1 MKYIQIGQMAYLE
14 FCVKRE
20 RMVFFMEKKMSVK
33 DLLTSAMENQYQYN
47 GSRLVS
53 PYNNKVY
60 VAGISKMASN
70 GKLYTPLRLLDQ
82 DFNTISDNVSW
93 VDNQSFYGTNYK
105 VLSKFCEVSLFEK
118 KYENNAYHTIMTV
131 LCHDTSV
138 VIQYNLTK
146 LTIYLYCILKQYE
159 KDPYITP
166 DKVKFDLFDID
177 DMKYCTDYSLS
188 NNKLLYSYNNY
199 FGGFDDYIETY
210 KENIYDDYAYSYSL
224 NEILKKW
231 WGIYETTE
239 LKNLKYMYNKYNVD
253 KLFDSVSDDVLATEL
268 YFIFINSFK
277 VLCHDR
283 DTFTYGSNN
292 YTSLYF
298 RSGYSLNF
306 LDFEEYMSTD
316 LGYKK
321 IYENYEKF
329 LKYRSISSLASQLR
343 KLYKY
348 KNDNNLTNK
357 NYEKLVEVLS
367 AINEILEGHSLSY
380 YKPYLL
386 ANRIK
391 SDPFFSDKLSAEN
404 ASIKFEVEYI
414 NGEVANHIYKSN
426 SPIPYNLIKNE
437 YMMVIYLDYK
447 TPILCGLNINSII
460 EMENTYNNCNNMID
474 VLQTAIDNKVIDKD
488 ELNSMLK
495 NMLQVI

>member
-1 MKYIQIGQMAYLE
+1 
-14 FCVKRE
+14 
-20 RMVFFMEKKMSVK
+20 MEKKMSVK

-199 FGGFDDYIETY
+199 SGGFDDYIETY

-277 VLCHDR
+277 VLYHDR

-367 AINEILEGHSLSY
+367 AINEILEGRSLSY

-386 ANRIK
+386 ANRIT
-391 SDPFFSDKLSAEN
+391 SDPFFSDKISAEN

-495 NMLQVI
+495 NMLQIG

>member
-1 MKYIQIGQMAYLE
+1 
-14 FCVKRE
+14 
-20 RMVFFMEKKMSVK
+20 MSVK

-53 PYNNKVY
+53 PYNNQVY

-82 DFNTISDNVSW
+82 DFNTISNDTSW

-199 FGGFDDYIETY
+199 SGGFDDYIETY

-277 VLCHDR
+277 VLYHDR

-329 LKYRSISSLASQLR
+329 LKYRSISSFANQLR

-348 KNDNNLTNK
+348 KNDNKLTNED
-357 NYEKLVEVLS
+357 YEKLVEVLS
-367 AINEILEGHSLSY
+367 SINEILEGRSLSY

-391 SDPFFSDKLSAEN
+391 SDPYFSNKLSAEN

-414 NGEVANHIYKSN
+414 NGEIANHIYKSN

>member
-1 MKYIQIGQMAYLE
+1 
-14 FCVKRE
+14 
-20 RMVFFMEKKMSVK
+20 MEKKMSLK

-53 PYNNKVY
+53 PYNNQVY

-82 DFNTISDNVSW
+82 DFNTISNDTSW

-131 LCHDTSV
+131 LCPNTSV
-138 VIQYNLTK
+138 IIQYNLTK

-159 KDPYITP
+159 KDPDITP

-188 NNKLLYSYNNY
+188 NNKLLYPCNIS
-199 FGGFDDYIETY
+199 GISGDYIETY
-210 KENIYDDYAYSYSL
+210 RENIYDDYAYSCSL
-224 NEILKKW
+224 NVILKKW
-231 WGIYETTE
+231 WNIYEATE
-239 LKNLKYMYNKYNVD
+239 LNNLKYMYNKYNVG
-253 KLFDSVSDDVLATEL
+253 KLFDSVSDYVLETEL
-268 YFIFINSFK
+268 YSIFINSFK
-277 VLCHDR
+277 VLYHKR

-298 RSGYSLNF
+298 RNGSNLNF

-321 IYENYEKF
+321 ICENYEKF

-348 KNDNNLTNK
+348 KD
-357 NYEKLVEVLS
+357 YEKLAEVLS
-367 AINEILEGHSLSY
+367 SINEILEGRSLSY

-391 SDPFFSDKLSAEN
+391 SDSYFSNKLSAEN
-404 ASIKFEVEYI
+404 ANIKFEVEYI
-414 NGEVANHIYKSN
+414 NGEIANHIYKSN
-426 SPIPYNLIKNE
+426 SPIPYNLIKTE

-447 TPILCGLNINSII
+447 TPILCGFNINSII

-495 NMLQVI
+495 NMLQID

>member
-1 MKYIQIGQMAYLE
+1 
-14 FCVKRE
+14 
-20 RMVFFMEKKMSVK
+20 MEKKMSVK

-199 FGGFDDYIETY
+199 SGGFDDYIETY

-231 WGIYETTE
+231 WSIYETTE

-277 VLCHDR
+277 VLYHHDHS
-283 DTFTYGSNN
+283 TFTYGSNN

-298 RSGYSLNF
+298 RSGYSINF

-367 AINEILEGHSLSY
+367 SINEILEGRSLSY

-386 ANRIK
+386 ANRIN
-391 SDPFFSDKLSAEN
+391 SDPFFSDKISAEN

-447 TPILCGLNINSII
+447 TPILCSFNINSII

-495 NMLQVI
+495 NMLQIG

>member
-1 MKYIQIGQMAYLE
+1 
-14 FCVKRE
+14 
-20 RMVFFMEKKMSVK
+20 MSVK

-53 PYNNKVY
+53 PYNNQVY

-82 DFNTISDNVSW
+82 DFNTISTDTSW

-118 KYENNAYHTIMTV
+118 KCESNSYQTIMTV
-131 LCHDTSV
+131 LCPDSSV

-159 KDPYITP
+159 KDPDITP

-177 DMKYCTDYSLS
+177 DMKYCTDYNLV
-188 NNKLLYSYNNY
+188 NNNLLYPCNIRGIS
-199 FGGFDDYIETY
+199 GDYIETY
-210 KENIYDDYAYSYSL
+210 RENIYDDYAYSCSL
-224 NEILKKW
+224 NVLLKKW
-231 WGIYETTE
+231 WNIYESTE
-239 LKNLKYMYNKYNVD
+239 LKNLKYMYNKYNVG
-253 KLFDSVSDDVLATEL
+253 KLFDPVSDDVLATEL

-298 RSGYSLNF
+298 RNGSNLNF

-316 LGYKK
+316 LGHKK
-321 IYENYEKF
+321 IYENCEKF
-329 LKYRSISSLASQLR
+329 LKYRSISSLANQLR
-343 KLYKY
+343 KYFKY
-348 KNDNNLTNK
+348 KD
-357 NYEKLVEVLS
+357 YEKLAEVLS
-367 AINEILEGHSLSY
+367 SINEILEGRSLSY

-391 SDPFFSDKLSAEN
+391 SDQYFSNKLSIEN
-404 ASIKFEVEYI
+404 VSIKFEVEYI
-414 NGEVANHIYKSN
+414 NGEIANHIYKSN

-447 TPILCGLNINSII
+447 TPILCSFNINSII

-495 NMLQVI
+495 NMLQIG

>member
-1 MKYIQIGQMAYLE
+1 
-14 FCVKRE
+14 
-20 RMVFFMEKKMSVK
+20 MEKKMSVK

-82 DFNTISDNVSW
+82 DFNTISDNPSW

-199 FGGFDDYIETY
+199 SGGFDDYIETY

-277 VLCHDR
+277 VLYHDR

-367 AINEILEGHSLSY
+367 AINEILEGRSLSY

-386 ANRIK
+386 ANRIN
-391 SDPFFSDKLSAEN
+391 SDPFFSDKISAEN

-447 TPILCGLNINSII
+447 TPILCSFNINSII

>member
-1 MKYIQIGQMAYLE
+1 
-14 FCVKRE
+14 
-20 RMVFFMEKKMSVK
+20 MEKKMSVK

-53 PYNNKVY
+53 PYNNQVY

-82 DFNTISDNVSW
+82 DFNTISDNQSW
-93 VDNQSFYGTNYK
+93 IENTSLYGTNYK
-105 VLSKFCEVSLFEK
+105 LLSSFCNVSLFEK
-118 KYENNAYHTIMTV
+118 KCENNSYQTIMTV
-131 LCHDTSV
+131 LCPNTSV
-138 VIQYNLTK
+138 IIQYNLTK

-159 KDPYITP
+159 KDPDITP

-199 FGGFDDYIETY
+199 SGSFDDYIETY
-210 KENIYDDYAYSYSL
+210 KENIYDDYAYSCSL
-224 NEILKKW
+224 NVILKKW
-231 WGIYETTE
+231 WNIYEATE
-239 LKNLKYMYNKYNVD
+239 LKNLKYMYNKYNVG
-253 KLFDSVSDDVLATEL
+253 KLFDSVSDYILETEL

-277 VLCHDR
+277 VLYHDNSA
-283 DTFTYGSNN
+283 TIYGSNN

-298 RSGYSLNF
+298 RNGYNLNF
-306 LDFEEYMSTD
+306 LDFEEYMSTNLNND
-316 LGYKK
+316 K
-321 IYENYEKF
+321 IYQNFNKF
-329 LKYRSISSLASQLR
+329 IEYHSISAPLAPQLR

-348 KNDNNLTNK
+348 KNNLAKENYNKLIETISSINNAFEEYSDILT
-357 NYEKLVEVLS
+357 
-367 AINEILEGHSLSY
+367 
-380 YKPYLL
+380 
-386 ANRIK
+386 NRIK
-391 SDPFFSDKLSAEN
+391 SDQFFSDKLSTETAN
-404 ASIKFEVEYI
+404 IKFEVEYI
-414 NGEVANHIYKSN
+414 NGEIANHIYKSN

-447 TPILCGLNINSII
+447 TPILCGFNINSII

-474 VLQTAIDNKVIDKD
+474 VLQTAIDNKVIDEN

-495 NMLQVI
+495 NMLQIG

>member
-1 MKYIQIGQMAYLE
+1 
-14 FCVKRE
+14 
-20 RMVFFMEKKMSVK
+20 MVFFMEKKMSVK

-199 FGGFDDYIETY
+199 SGGFDDYIETY

-277 VLCHDR
+277 VLYHDR

-329 LKYRSISSLASQLR
+329 LKYRSISSLATQLR

-348 KNDNNLTNK
+348 KNDNELTNED
-357 NYEKLVEVLS
+357 YEKLVEVLS
-367 AINEILEGHSLSY
+367 AINEILEGRSLSY

-386 ANRIK
+386 ANRIN
-391 SDPFFSDKLSAEN
+391 SDPFFSDKISAEN

>member
-1 MKYIQIGQMAYLE
+1 
-14 FCVKRE
+14 
-20 RMVFFMEKKMSVK
+20 MEKKMSLK

-53 PYNNKVY
+53 PYNNQVY

-82 DFNTISDNVSW
+82 DFNTISDNQSW
-93 VDNQSFYGTNYK
+93 IENTSLYGTNYK
-105 VLSKFCEVSLFEK
+105 LLSSFCNVSLFEK
-118 KYENNAYHTIMTV
+118 KCENNSYQTIMTV
-131 LCHDTSV
+131 LCPNTSV
-138 VIQYNLTK
+138 IIQYNLTK

-159 KDPYITP
+159 KDPDITP

-177 DMKYCTDYSLS
+177 DMKYCTDYGLS

-199 FGGFDDYIETY
+199 SGSFDDYIETY

-224 NEILKKW
+224 NVILKKW
-231 WGIYETTE
+231 WNIYEDTE
-239 LKNLKYMYNKYNVD
+239 LKNLKYMYNKYNVG
-253 KLFDSVSDDVLATEL
+253 KLFDSVPDDVLATEL

-277 VLCHDR
+277 VLCHNR

-298 RSGYSLNF
+298 RNGYNLNF

-316 LGYKK
+316 LEHQK
-321 IYENYEKF
+321 IYENYKKF
-329 LKYRSISSLASQLR
+329 SKYRSISSLASQLR
-343 KLYKY
+343 KYYKY
-348 KNDNNLTNK
+348 KD
-357 NYEKLVEVLS
+357 YEKLAEVLS
-367 AINEILEGHSLSY
+367 SINEILEGRSLSY

-391 SDPFFSDKLSAEN
+391 SDPFFSNKLSAEN

-414 NGEVANHIYKSN
+414 NGEIANHIYKSN

-437 YMMVIYLDYK
+437 YMLVIYLDYK
-447 TPILCGLNINSII
+447 TPILCGFNINSII

-474 VLQTAIDNKVIDKD
+474 VLQTAVDNKVIDKD

>member
-1 MKYIQIGQMAYLE
+1 
-14 FCVKRE
+14 
-20 RMVFFMEKKMSVK
+20 MEKKMSLK

-53 PYNNKVY
+53 PYNNQVY

-70 GKLYTPLRLLDQ
+70 GKMYTPLRLLDQ
-82 DFNTISDNVSW
+82 DFNTISDNPSW
-93 VDNQSFYGTNYK
+93 IENTSLYGTNYK
-105 VLSKFCEVSLFEK
+105 LLSSFCNVSLFEK
-118 KYENNAYHTIMTV
+118 KCENNSYQTIMTV
-131 LCHDTSV
+131 LCPNTSV
-138 VIQYNLTK
+138 IIQYNLTK

-159 KDPYITP
+159 KEPDITP

-199 FGGFDDYIETY
+199 SGGFDDYIETY

-224 NEILKKW
+224 NVILKKW
-231 WGIYETTE
+231 WNIYEDTE
-239 LKNLKYMYNKYNVD
+239 LKNLKYMYDKYNVD
-253 KLFDSVSDDVLATEL
+253 KLFDSVSDHVLATEL

-277 VLCHDR
+277 VLYHDR

-298 RSGYSLNF
+298 RNGYNLNF

-316 LGYKK
+316 LEHQK
-321 IYENYEKF
+321 IYENYKKF
-329 LKYRSISSLASQLR
+329 SKYRSISSLASQLR
-343 KLYKY
+343 KYYKY
-348 KNDNNLTNK
+348 KD
-357 NYEKLVEVLS
+357 YEKLAEVLS
-367 AINEILEGHSLSY
+367 SINEILEGRSLSY

-391 SDPFFSDKLSAEN
+391 SDPYFSNKLSAEN

-414 NGEVANHIYKSN
+414 NGEIANHIYKSN

-447 TPILCGLNINSII
+447 TPILCGFNINSII

>member
-1 MKYIQIGQMAYLE
+1 
-14 FCVKRE
+14 
-20 RMVFFMEKKMSVK
+20 MEKKMSVK

-199 FGGFDDYIETY
+199 SGGFDDYIETY

-231 WGIYETTE
+231 WSIYETTE

-298 RSGYSLNF
+298 RSGYSINF

-329 LKYRSISSLASQLR
+329 LKYRSISSLATQLR

-348 KNDNNLTNK
+348 KNDNELTNED
-357 NYEKLVEVLS
+357 YEKLVEVLS
-367 AINEILEGHSLSY
+367 SINEILEGRSLSY

-386 ANRIK
+386 ANRIN
-391 SDPFFSDKLSAEN
+391 SDPFFSDKISAEN

-447 TPILCGLNINSII
+447 TPILCSFNINSII

-495 NMLQVI
+495 NMLQIG

>member
-1 MKYIQIGQMAYLE
+1 
-14 FCVKRE
+14 
-20 RMVFFMEKKMSVK
+20 MEKKMSVK

-199 FGGFDDYIETY
+199 SGGFDDYIETY

-277 VLCHDR
+277 VLYHDR

-298 RSGYSLNF
+298 RSGYTLNF

-367 AINEILEGHSLSY
+367 AINEILEGRSLSY

-386 ANRIK
+386 ANRIN
-391 SDPFFSDKLSAEN
+391 SDPFFSDKISAEN

-447 TPILCGLNINSII
+447 TPILCSFNINSII

-495 NMLQVI
+495 NMLQIG

>member
-1 MKYIQIGQMAYLE
+1 
-14 FCVKRE
+14 
-20 RMVFFMEKKMSVK
+20 MEKKMSLK

-53 PYNNKVY
+53 PYNNQVY

-70 GKLYTPLRLLDQ
+70 GKMYTPLRLLDQ
-82 DFNTISDNVSW
+82 DFNTISTDTSW
-93 VDNQSFYGTNYK
+93 VENHSFYGTNYK

-118 KYENNAYHTIMTV
+118 KYENNAYHTIMTI
-131 LCHDTSV
+131 LCPDTSV
-138 VIQYNLTK
+138 IIQYNLTK
-146 LTIYLYCILKQYE
+146 LTIYLYCILKQCE

-177 DMKYCTDYSLS
+177 DMKYYTDYGLS
-188 NNKLLYSYNNY
+188 NNNKLLYPCNIRGIS
-199 FGGFDDYIETY
+199 GDYIETY
-210 KENIYDDYAYSYSL
+210 RENIYDDYAYSYSL
-224 NEILKKW
+224 NVILKKW
-231 WGIYETTE
+231 WNIYEDTE
-239 LKNLKYMYNKYNVD
+239 LKNLKYMYNKYNVG
-253 KLFDSVSDDVLATEL
+253 KLFDSVPDDVLATEL

-298 RSGYSLNF
+298 RNGSNLNF

-316 LGYKK
+316 LGHKK

-343 KLYKY
+343 KYYKY
-348 KNDNNLTNK
+348 KD
-357 NYEKLVEVLS
+357 YEKLAEVLS
-367 AINEILEGHSLSY
+367 SINEILEGRSLSY

-391 SDPFFSDKLSAEN
+391 SDQFFSDKLSTETAN
-404 ASIKFEVEYI
+404 IKFEVEYI
-414 NGEVANHIYKSN
+414 NGEIANHIYKSN

-447 TPILCGLNINSII
+447 TPILCSFNINSII

>member
-1 MKYIQIGQMAYLE
+1 
-14 FCVKRE
+14 
-20 RMVFFMEKKMSVK
+20 MEKKMSLK

-53 PYNNKVY
+53 PYNNQVY

-82 DFNTISDNVSW
+82 DFNTISDNPSW
-93 VDNQSFYGTNYK
+93 IENTSLYGTNYK
-105 VLSKFCEVSLFEK
+105 LLSAFCNVSLFEK
-118 KYENNAYHTIMTV
+118 KCENNSYQTIMTV
-131 LCHDTSV
+131 LCPNTSV
-138 VIQYNLTK
+138 IIQYNLTK

-159 KDPYITP
+159 KDPDITP

-177 DMKYCTDYSLS
+177 DMKYYTDYSLS

-199 FGGFDDYIETY
+199 SGSFDDYIETY
-210 KENIYDDYAYSYSL
+210 KENIYDDYAYAYSL

-231 WGIYETTE
+231 WAIYEATE
-239 LKNLKYMYNKYNVD
+239 LKNLKYMYNKYNVG
-253 KLFDSVSDDVLATEL
+253 KLFDPVYDDTLVAEL
-268 YFIFINSFK
+268 YCIFINSFK
-277 VLCHDR
+277 VLYHDNS
-283 DTFTYGSNN
+283 TTTYGSNN

-298 RSGYSLNF
+298 RNGYNLNF

-316 LGYKK
+316 LGHQK
-321 IYENYEKF
+321 IYENYKKF
-329 LKYRSISSLASQLR
+329 SKYRSISSLANQLR
-343 KLYKY
+343 KYYKY
-348 KNDNNLTNK
+348 KD
-357 NYEKLVEVLS
+357 YEKLAEVLS
-367 AINEILEGHSLSY
+367 SINEILEGRSLSY

-391 SDPFFSDKLSAEN
+391 SDPYFSNKLSAEN

-414 NGEVANHIYKSN
+414 NGEIANHIYKSN

-447 TPILCGLNINSII
+447 TPILCSFNINSII

>member
-1 MKYIQIGQMAYLE
+1 
-14 FCVKRE
+14 
-20 RMVFFMEKKMSVK
+20 MEKKMSVK

-53 PYNNKVY
+53 PYNNQVY

-82 DFNTISDNVSW
+82 DFNTISNDTSW

-131 LCHDTSV
+131 LCPNTSV
-138 VIQYNLTK
+138 IIQYNLTK

-159 KDPYITP
+159 KEPDITP

-188 NNKLLYSYNNY
+188 NNKLLYPCNIS
-199 FGGFDDYIETY
+199 GISGDYIETY
-210 KENIYDDYAYSYSL
+210 RENIYDDYAYSCSL
-224 NEILKKW
+224 NVILKKW
-231 WGIYETTE
+231 WNIYEATE
-239 LKNLKYMYNKYNVD
+239 LNNLKYMYNKYNVG
-253 KLFDSVSDDVLATEL
+253 KLFDSVSDYVLETEL
-268 YFIFINSFK
+268 YSIFINSFK
-277 VLCHDR
+277 VLYHKR

-298 RSGYSLNF
+298 RNGSNLNF

-316 LGYKK
+316 LGYNK

-329 LKYRSISSLASQLR
+329 LKYRNISSLANQLR
-343 KLYKY
+343 KYYKY
-348 KNDNNLTNK
+348 KD
-357 NYEKLVEVLS
+357 YEKLAEVLS
-367 AINEILEGHSLSY
+367 SINEILEGRSLSY

-391 SDPFFSDKLSAEN
+391 SDPYFSNKLSAEN

-414 NGEVANHIYKSN
+414 NGEIANHIYKSN

-447 TPILCGLNINSII
+447 TPILCGFNINSII

>member
-1 MKYIQIGQMAYLE
+1 
-14 FCVKRE
+14 
-20 RMVFFMEKKMSVK
+20 MSLK

-53 PYNNKVY
+53 PYNNQVY

-82 DFNTISDNVSW
+82 DFNTISDNPSW
-93 VDNQSFYGTNYK
+93 IENTSLYGTNYK
-105 VLSKFCEVSLFEK
+105 LLSAFCNVSLFEK
-118 KYENNAYHTIMTV
+118 KCENNSYQTIMTV
-131 LCHDTSV
+131 LCPNTSV
-138 VIQYNLTK
+138 IIQYNLTK

-159 KDPYITP
+159 KEPDITR

-199 FGGFDDYIETY
+199 SGGFDDYIETY
-210 KENIYDDYAYSYSL
+210 KENIYDDYAYSCSL
-224 NEILKKW
+224 NVILKKW
-231 WGIYETTE
+231 WHIYEDTE
-239 LKNLKYMYNKYNVD
+239 LKNLKYMYNKYNVG
-253 KLFDSVSDDVLATEL
+253 KLFDSVPDDVLATEL

-298 RSGYSLNF
+298 RNGSNLNF

-316 LGYKK
+316 LGHKK

-343 KLYKY
+343 KYYKY
-348 KNDNNLTNK
+348 KD
-357 NYEKLVEVLS
+357 YEKLAEVLS
-367 AINEILEGHSLSY
+367 SINEILEGRSLSY

-391 SDPFFSDKLSAEN
+391 SDPYFSNKLSAEN

-414 NGEVANHIYKSN
+414 NGEIANHIYKSN

-447 TPILCGLNINSII
+447 TPILCGFNINSII

-474 VLQTAIDNKVIDKD
+474 VLQTAVDNKVIDKD
-488 ELNSMLK
+488 ELTSMLK

>member
-1 MKYIQIGQMAYLE
+1 
-14 FCVKRE
+14 
-20 RMVFFMEKKMSVK
+20 MSLK

-53 PYNNKVY
+53 PYNNQVY

-82 DFNTISDNVSW
+82 DFNTISDNQSW
-93 VDNQSFYGTNYK
+93 IENTSLYGTNYK
-105 VLSKFCEVSLFEK
+105 LLSSFCNVSLFEK
-118 KYENNAYHTIMTV
+118 KCENNSYQTIMTV
-131 LCHDTSV
+131 LCPNTSV
-138 VIQYNLTK
+138 IIQYNLTK

-159 KDPYITP
+159 KDPDITP

-199 FGGFDDYIETY
+199 SGSFDDYIETY
-210 KENIYDDYAYSYSL
+210 KENIYDDYAYSCSL
-224 NEILKKW
+224 NVILKKW
-231 WGIYETTE
+231 WNIYEATE
-239 LKNLKYMYNKYNVD
+239 LKNLKYMYNKYNVG
-253 KLFDSVSDDVLATEL
+253 KLFDSVSDYILTTEL

-277 VLCHDR
+277 VLYHDNS
-283 DTFTYGSNN
+283 TTIYGSNN

-298 RSGYSLNF
+298 RNGYNLNF
-306 LDFEEYMSTD
+306 LDFEEYMSTN
-316 LGYKK
+316 LNNEK
-321 IYENYEKF
+321 IYQNFNKF
-329 LKYRSISSLASQLR
+329 IEYHSISAPLASQLR

-348 KNDNNLTNK
+348 KNNLAKENYNKLIETISSINNVFEEYSDILT
-357 NYEKLVEVLS
+357 
-367 AINEILEGHSLSY
+367 
-380 YKPYLL
+380 
-386 ANRIK
+386 NRIK
-391 SDPFFSDKLSAEN
+391 SDQFFSDKLSTETAN
-404 ASIKFEVEYI
+404 IKFEVEYI
-414 NGEVANHIYKSN
+414 NGEIANHIYKSN

-447 TPILCGLNINSII
+447 TPILCGFNINSII

>member
-1 MKYIQIGQMAYLE
+1 
-14 FCVKRE
+14 
-20 RMVFFMEKKMSVK
+20 MEKKMSVK

-82 DFNTISDNVSW
+82 DFNTISNDTSW

-199 FGGFDDYIETY
+199 SGGFDDYIETY

-277 VLCHDR
+277 VLYHDR

-329 LKYRSISSLASQLR
+329 LKFSSISSLANQLR

-348 KNDNNLTNK
+348 KNDNKLTNED
-357 NYEKLVEVLS
+357 YEKLVEVLS
-367 AINEILEGHSLSY
+367 SINEILEGRSLSY

-386 ANRIK
+386 ANRIT
-391 SDPFFSDKLSAEN
+391 SDPFFSDKISAEN
-404 ASIKFEVEYI
+404 ANIKFEVEYI
-414 NGEVANHIYKSN
+414 NGEIANHIYKSN

-437 YMMVIYLDYK
+437 YMMIIYLDYK
-447 TPILCGLNINSII
+447 TPILCGFNINSII

-474 VLQTAIDNKVIDKD
+474 VLQTAVDNKVIDKD
-488 ELNSMLK
+488 ELSSMLK

>member
-1 MKYIQIGQMAYLE
+1 
-14 FCVKRE
+14 
-20 RMVFFMEKKMSVK
+20 MEKKMSVK

-82 DFNTISDNVSW
+82 DFNSISTDTSW
-93 VDNQSFYGTNYK
+93 VNNQSFYGTNYK

-118 KYENNAYHTIMTV
+118 KYENNSYHTIMTV
-131 LCHDTSV
+131 LCPDTSV

-159 KDPYITP
+159 KDPDITP

-199 FGGFDDYIETY
+199 SGSFDDYIETY

-224 NEILKKW
+224 NVILKKW
-231 WGIYETTE
+231 WNIYEDTE
-239 LKNLKYMYNKYNVD
+239 LKNLKYMYNKYNVG
-253 KLFDSVSDDVLATEL
+253 KLFDSVPDDVLATEL

-298 RSGYSLNF
+298 RNGSNLNF

-321 IYENYEKF
+321 IHENYEKF

-343 KLYKY
+343 KYYKY
-348 KNDNNLTNK
+348 KD
-357 NYEKLVEVLS
+357 YEKLAEVLS
-367 AINEILEGHSLSY
+367 SINEILEGRSLSY

-391 SDPFFSDKLSAEN
+391 SDPFFSNKLSAEN

-414 NGEVANHIYKSN
+414 NGEIANHIYKSN
-426 SPIPYNLIKNE
+426 SPIPYNLIKTE

-447 TPILCGLNINSII
+447 TPILCSFNINSII

>member
-1 MKYIQIGQMAYLE
+1 
-14 FCVKRE
+14 
-20 RMVFFMEKKMSVK
+20 MSAK

-53 PYNNKVY
+53 PYNNQVY

-70 GKLYTPLRLLDQ
+70 GKMYTPLRLLDQ
-82 DFNTISDNVSW
+82 DFNTISTDTSW
-93 VDNQSFYGTNYK
+93 VENHSFYGTNYK

-131 LCHDTSV
+131 LCPDTSV
-138 VIQYNLTK
+138 IIQYNLTK

-166 DKVKFDLFDID
+166 DKVKFNLFDID
-177 DMKYCTDYSLS
+177 DMKYCTDYSLT
-188 NNKLLYSYNNY
+188 NNNLLYPCNIRGI
-199 FGGFDDYIETY
+199 FIDYIETY
-210 KENIYDDYAYSYSL
+210 RENIYDDYAYAYSL

-231 WGIYETTE
+231 WNIYEATE
-239 LKNLKYMYNKYNVD
+239 LKNLKYMYNKYNVG

-277 VLCHDR
+277 VLYHDR

-292 YTSLYF
+292 YTSLYL
-298 RSGYSLNF
+298 RNGYNLNF

-316 LGYKK
+316 LGHKK

-329 LKYRSISSLASQLR
+329 LKYRSITSLTSQLR

-348 KNDNNLTNK
+348 KNNNNLRNK
-357 NYEKLVEVLS
+357 DYEKLVEVLS
-367 AINEILEGHSLSY
+367 SINEILEGRSLSY

-391 SDPFFSDKLSAEN
+391 SDQFFSDKLSTETAN
-404 ASIKFEVEYI
+404 IKFEVEYI
-414 NGEVANHIYKSN
+414 NGEIANHIYKSN

-447 TPILCGLNINSII
+447 TPILCGFNINSII

>member
-1 MKYIQIGQMAYLE
+1 
-14 FCVKRE
+14 
-20 RMVFFMEKKMSVK
+20 MSVK

-118 KYENNAYHTIMTV
+118 KYENNAYHTIITV

-199 FGGFDDYIETY
+199 SGGFDDYIETY

-239 LKNLKYMYNKYNVD
+239 LKNLKYMYNKYNVG
-253 KLFDSVSDDVLATEL
+253 KLFDSVSDDVLTTEL

-277 VLCHDR
+277 VLYHDR

-329 LKYRSISSLASQLR
+329 LKFSSISSLANQLR

-348 KNDNNLTNK
+348 KNDNNLTNEG
-357 NYEKLVEVLS
+357 YEKLAEVLS
-367 AINEILEGHSLSY
+367 SINEILEGRSLSY

-414 NGEVANHIYKSN
+414 NDEIANHIYKSN

-437 YMMVIYLDYK
+437 YIMVIYLDYK
-447 TPILCGLNINSII
+447 TPILCGFNINSII

>member
-1 MKYIQIGQMAYLE
+1 
-14 FCVKRE
+14 
-20 RMVFFMEKKMSVK
+20 MVFFMEKKMSVK

-53 PYNNKVY
+53 PYNNQVY

-82 DFNTISDNVSW
+82 DFNTISDNPSW
-93 VDNQSFYGTNYK
+93 IENTSLYGTNYK
-105 VLSKFCEVSLFEK
+105 LLSSFCNVSLFEK
-118 KYENNAYHTIMTV
+118 KCENNSYQTIMTV
-131 LCHDTSV
+131 LCPNTSV
-138 VIQYNLTK
+138 IIQYNLTK

-159 KDPYITP
+159 KQPDITP

-199 FGGFDDYIETY
+199 SGSFDDYIETY
-210 KENIYDDYAYSYSL
+210 KENIYDDYTYSCSL
-224 NEILKKW
+224 NVILKKW
-231 WGIYETTE
+231 WKIYEATE
-239 LKNLKYMYNKYNVD
+239 LKNLKYMYNKYNVG
-253 KLFDSVSDDVLATEL
+253 KLFDSVSDYILATEL

-277 VLCHDR
+277 VLYHDNS
-283 DTFTYGSNN
+283 TTIYGSNN

-298 RSGYSLNF
+298 RNGYNLNF
-306 LDFEEYMSTD
+306 LDFEEYMSTN
-316 LGYKK
+316 LNNEK
-321 IYENYEKF
+321 IYQNFNKF
-329 LKYRSISSLASQLR
+329 IEYHSISAPLALQLR

-348 KNDNNLTNK
+348 KNNLAKENYNKLIETISSINNVFEGYSDILT
-357 NYEKLVEVLS
+357 
-367 AINEILEGHSLSY
+367 
-380 YKPYLL
+380 
-386 ANRIK
+386 NRIK
-391 SDPFFSDKLSAEN
+391 SDQFFSDKLSTETAN
-404 ASIKFEVEYI
+404 IKFEVEYI
-414 NGEVANHIYKSN
+414 NGEIANHIYKSN

-447 TPILCGLNINSII
+447 TPILCGFNINSII

>member
-1 MKYIQIGQMAYLE
+1 
-14 FCVKRE
+14 
-20 RMVFFMEKKMSVK
+20 MSVK

-53 PYNNKVY
+53 PYNNQVY

-82 DFNTISDNVSW
+82 DFNTISDNQSW
-93 VDNQSFYGTNYK
+93 IENTSLYGTNYK
-105 VLSKFCEVSLFEK
+105 LLSSFCNVSLFEK
-118 KYENNAYHTIMTV
+118 KCENNSYQTIMTV
-131 LCHDTSV
+131 LCPNTSV

-159 KDPYITP
+159 KDPDITP

-177 DMKYCTDYSLS
+177 DMKYCTDYSLL

-199 FGGFDDYIETY
+199 SGGFDDYIETY
-210 KENIYDDYAYSYSL
+210 KENIYDDYAYAYSL
-224 NEILKKW
+224 NEILTKW
-231 WGIYETTE
+231 WGIYEATE
-239 LKNLKYMYNKYNVD
+239 LKNLKYMYNKYNVG
-253 KLFDSVSDDVLATEL
+253 KLFDPVPDDTLVAEL

-277 VLCHDR
+277 VLYHDNS
-283 DTFTYGSNN
+283 TTTYGSNN

-298 RSGYSLNF
+298 RSGYNLNF

-316 LGYKK
+316 LNNKK
-321 IYENYEKF
+321 IYQNFNKFINYH
-329 LKYRSISSLASQLR
+329 SISAPLAPQLR

-348 KNDNNLTNK
+348 KDYPANENYNKLIDVLVSINNILKGYTDTLT
-357 NYEKLVEVLS
+357 
-367 AINEILEGHSLSY
+367 
-380 YKPYLL
+380 
-386 ANRIK
+386 NRIK
-391 SDPFFSDKLSAEN
+391 SDQYFSDKLSTETAN
-404 ASIKFEVEYI
+404 IKFEVEYV
-414 NGEVANHIYKSN
+414 NGELANHIYKSN
-426 SPIPYNLIKNE
+426 SSIPYNLIKNE

-447 TPILCGLNINSII
+447 TPILCGFNINSII

-495 NMLQVI
+495 NMLQIS

>member
-1 MKYIQIGQMAYLE
+1 
-14 FCVKRE
+14 
-20 RMVFFMEKKMSVK
+20 MEKKMSVK

-199 FGGFDDYIETY
+199 SGGFDDYIETY

-277 VLCHDR
+277 VLYHDR

-298 RSGYSLNF
+298 RSGYTLNF

-367 AINEILEGHSLSY
+367 AINEILEGRSLSY

-386 ANRIK
+386 ANRIN
-391 SDPFFSDKLSAEN
+391 SDPFFSDKISAEN

-495 NMLQVI
+495 NMLQIG

>member
-1 MKYIQIGQMAYLE
+1 
-14 FCVKRE
+14 
-20 RMVFFMEKKMSVK
+20 MSVK

-82 DFNTISDNVSW
+82 DFNTISDNPSW

-159 KDPYITP
+159 KDPDITP

-199 FGGFDDYIETY
+199 SGGFDDYIETY

-277 VLCHDR
+277 VLYHDR

-316 LGYKK
+316 LGHKK

-329 LKYRSISSLASQLR
+329 LKFSSISSLANQLR

-348 KNDNNLTNK
+348 KNDNNLTNEG
-357 NYEKLVEVLS
+357 YEKLAEVLS
-367 AINEILEGHSLSY
+367 SINEILEGRSLSY

-386 ANRIK
+386 ANRIA
-391 SDPFFSDKLSAEN
+391 SDPFFSDKISAEN

-414 NGEVANHIYKSN
+414 NGEIANHIYKSN
-426 SPIPYNLIKNE
+426 SPIPYNLIKTE

-447 TPILCGLNINSII
+447 TPILCGFNINSII

>member
-1 MKYIQIGQMAYLE
+1 
-14 FCVKRE
+14 
-20 RMVFFMEKKMSVK
+20 MEKKMSVK
-33 DLLTSAMENQYQYN
+33 DLLTRAMKNQYQYN

-53 PYNNKVY
+53 PYNNQVY

-82 DFNTISDNVSW
+82 DFNTISDNPSW
-93 VDNQSFYGTNYK
+93 VENTSLYGTNYK
-105 VLSKFCEVSLFEK
+105 LLSSFCNVSLFEK
-118 KYENNAYHTIMTV
+118 KFENNSYQTIMTV
-131 LCHDTSV
+131 LCPSTSV

-146 LTIYLYCILKQYE
+146 LTMYLYCILKQYE
-159 KDPYITP
+159 KDPDITP
-166 DKVKFDLFDID
+166 DKVKFDLFDIN
-177 DMKYCTDYSLS
+177 DMKYRTDYSLS

-199 FGGFDDYIETY
+199 SGGFDDYIETY

-224 NEILKKW
+224 NLILKKW
-231 WGIYETTE
+231 WNIYEDTE
-239 LKNLKYMYNKYNVD
+239 LKNLKYMYNKYNVA
-253 KLFDSVSDDVLATEL
+253 KLFDSVSDYVLTTEL
-268 YFIFINSFK
+268 YSIFINSFK
-277 VLCHDR
+277 VLYHKR

-298 RSGYSLNF
+298 RNGSNLNF

-316 LGYKK
+316 LGYNK
-321 IYENYEKF
+321 IYENYKKF
-329 LKYRSISSLASQLR
+329 LEYRSISSLANQLR
-343 KLYKY
+343 KYYKY
-348 KNDNNLTNK
+348 KDC
-357 NYEKLVEVLS
+357 EKLAEVLS
-367 AINEILEGHSLSY
+367 SINEILEGRSSSY

-391 SDPFFSDKLSAEN
+391 SDPYFSNKLSAEN

-414 NGEVANHIYKSN
+414 NGEIANHIYKSN

-447 TPILCGLNINSII
+447 TPILCGFNINSII

>member
-1 MKYIQIGQMAYLE
+1 
-14 FCVKRE
+14 
-20 RMVFFMEKKMSVK
+20 MEKKMSVK

-199 FGGFDDYIETY
+199 SGGFDDYIETY

-231 WGIYETTE
+231 WSIYETTE

-298 RSGYSLNF
+298 RSGYTLNF

-329 LKYRSISSLASQLR
+329 LKYRSISSLATQLR

-348 KNDNNLTNK
+348 KNDNELTNED
-357 NYEKLVEVLS
+357 YEKLVEVLS
-367 AINEILEGHSLSY
+367 SINEILEGRSLSY

-386 ANRIK
+386 ANRIN
-391 SDPFFSDKLSAEN
+391 SDPFFSDKISAEN

-447 TPILCGLNINSII
+447 TPILCSFNINSII

-495 NMLQVI
+495 NMLQIG

>member
-1 MKYIQIGQMAYLE
+1 
-14 FCVKRE
+14 
-20 RMVFFMEKKMSVK
+20 MEKKMSVK

-199 FGGFDDYIETY
+199 SGGFDDYIETY

-277 VLCHDR
+277 VLYHDR

-329 LKYRSISSLASQLR
+329 LKYRSISSLATQLR

-348 KNDNNLTNK
+348 KNDNELTNED
-357 NYEKLVEVLS
+357 YEKLVEVLS
-367 AINEILEGHSLSY
+367 AINEILEGRSLSY

-386 ANRIK
+386 ANRIN
-391 SDPFFSDKLSAEN
+391 SDPFFSDKISAEN

>member
-1 MKYIQIGQMAYLE
+1 
-14 FCVKRE
+14 
-20 RMVFFMEKKMSVK
+20 MSLK

-53 PYNNKVY
+53 PYNNQVY

-70 GKLYTPLRLLDQ
+70 GKMYTPLRLLDQ
-82 DFNTISDNVSW
+82 DFNTISTDTSW
-93 VDNQSFYGTNYK
+93 VENHSFYGTNYK

-131 LCHDTSV
+131 LCPDTSV

-177 DMKYCTDYSLS
+177 DMKYCEKFITP
-188 NNKLLYSYNNY
+188 NNKIIPMHPDSN
-199 FGGFDDYIETY
+199 DYIETY
-210 KENIYDDYAYSYSL
+210 RENIYDDYAYAYSL

-231 WGIYETTE
+231 WNIYEATE
-239 LKNLKYMYNKYNVD
+239 LKNLKYMYNKYNVG

-298 RSGYSLNF
+298 RNGSNLNF

-316 LGYKK
+316 LGHKK

-329 LKYRSISSLASQLR
+329 LKYRSITSLTSQLR

-348 KNDNNLTNK
+348 KNNNNLRNK
-357 NYEKLVEVLS
+357 DYEKLVEVLS
-367 AINEILEGHSLSY
+367 SINEILEGRSLSY

-391 SDPFFSDKLSAEN
+391 SDQFFSDKLSAEN

-414 NGEVANHIYKSN
+414 NGEIANHIYSIQLK
-426 SPIPYNLIKNE
+426 YR
-437 YMMVIYLDYK
+437 LDY
-447 TPILCGLNINSII
+447 
-460 EMENTYNNCNNMID
+460 
-474 VLQTAIDNKVIDKD
+474 LQHIFKHTI
-488 ELNSMLK
+488 
-495 NMLQVI
+495 

>member
-1 MKYIQIGQMAYLE
+1 
-14 FCVKRE
+14 
-20 RMVFFMEKKMSVK
+20 MEKKMSLK

-53 PYNNKVY
+53 PYNNQVY

-82 DFNTISDNVSW
+82 DFNTISDNPSW
-93 VDNQSFYGTNYK
+93 IENTSLYGTNYK

-131 LCHDTSV
+131 LCPDSSV

-177 DMKYCTDYSLS
+177 DMRYYTDYGLS
-188 NNKLLYSYNNY
+188 NNNKLLYPCNIRGIS
-199 FGGFDDYIETY
+199 GDYIETY
-210 KENIYDDYAYSYSL
+210 RENIYDDYAYSCSL
-224 NEILKKW
+224 NVILKKW
-231 WGIYETTE
+231 WNIYEATE
-239 LKNLKYMYNKYNVD
+239 LKNLKYMYNKYNVG
-253 KLFDSVSDDVLATEL
+253 KLFDSVPDDVLATEL

-298 RSGYSLNF
+298 RNGSNLNF

-321 IYENYEKF
+321 IYENCEKF
-329 LKYRSISSLASQLR
+329 LKYRSITSLTSQLR

-348 KNDNNLTNK
+348 KNNNNLRNK
-357 NYEKLVEVLS
+357 DYEKLVEVLS
-367 AINEILEGHSLSY
+367 SINEILEGRSLSY

-391 SDPFFSDKLSAEN
+391 SDQFFSDKLSAEN

-414 NGEVANHIYKSN
+414 NGEIANHIYKSN

-447 TPILCGLNINSII
+447 TPILCGFNINSII

-474 VLQTAIDNKVIDKD
+474 VLQTAVDNKVIDKD

>member
-1 MKYIQIGQMAYLE
+1 
-14 FCVKRE
+14 
-20 RMVFFMEKKMSVK
+20 MEKKMSLK
-33 DLLTSAMENQYQYN
+33 DLLTSAMENKYQYN

-53 PYNNKVY
+53 PYNNQVY

-82 DFNTISDNVSW
+82 DFNTISDNPSW
-93 VDNQSFYGTNYK
+93 IENTSLYGTNYK
-105 VLSKFCEVSLFEK
+105 LLSSFCNVSLFEK
-118 KYENNAYHTIMTV
+118 KCENNSYQTIMTV
-131 LCHDTSV
+131 LCPNTSV
-138 VIQYNLTK
+138 IIQYNLTK

-159 KDPYITP
+159 KDPDITP

-199 FGGFDDYIETY
+199 SGSFDDYIETY
-210 KENIYDDYAYSYSL
+210 KENIYDDYAYSCSL
-224 NEILKKW
+224 NVILKKW
-231 WGIYETTE
+231 WNIYEDTE
-239 LKNLKYMYNKYNVD
+239 LKNLKYMYDKYNVG
-253 KLFDSVSDDVLATEL
+253 KLFDSVPDDVLATEL

-298 RSGYSLNF
+298 RNGSNLNF

-316 LGYKK
+316 LGHKK

-343 KLYKY
+343 KYYKY
-348 KNDNNLTNK
+348 KDS
-357 NYEKLVEVLS
+357 EKLAEVLS
-367 AINEILEGHSLSY
+367 SINEILEGRSLSY

-391 SDPFFSDKLSAEN
+391 SDPYFSNKLSAEN

-414 NGEVANHIYKSN
+414 NGEIANHIYKSN

-447 TPILCGLNINSII
+447 TPILCGFNINSII

>member
-1 MKYIQIGQMAYLE
+1 
-14 FCVKRE
+14 
-20 RMVFFMEKKMSVK
+20 MSLK

-53 PYNNKVY
+53 PYNNQVY

-70 GKLYTPLRLLDQ
+70 GKMYTPLRLLDQ
-82 DFNTISDNVSW
+82 DFNTISDNQSW
-93 VDNQSFYGTNYK
+93 IENTSLYGTNYK
-105 VLSKFCEVSLFEK
+105 LLSAFCNVSLFEK
-118 KYENNAYHTIMTV
+118 KCENNSYQTIMTV
-131 LCHDTSV
+131 LCPNTSV
-138 VIQYNLTK
+138 IIQYNLTK

-159 KDPYITP
+159 KDPHITP

-199 FGGFDDYIETY
+199 SGGFDDYIETY
-210 KENIYDDYAYSYSL
+210 KENIYDDYAYSCSL
-224 NEILKKW
+224 NVILKKW
-231 WGIYETTE
+231 WNIYEDTE
-239 LKNLKYMYNKYNVD
+239 LKNLKYMYNKYDVG
-253 KLFDSVSDDVLATEL
+253 KLFDSVSDGVLATEL
-268 YFIFINSFK
+268 YFIFINAFK
-277 VLCHDR
+277 VLYHDR

-298 RSGYSLNF
+298 RNGYNLNF
-306 LDFEEYMSTD
+306 LDFEEYMSTN
-316 LGYKK
+316 LEHQK
-321 IYENYEKF
+321 IYENYKKF
-329 LKYRSISSLASQLR
+329 SKYRSISSLASQLR
-343 KLYKY
+343 KYYKY
-348 KNDNNLTNK
+348 KD
-357 NYEKLVEVLS
+357 YEKLAEVLS
-367 AINEILEGHSLSY
+367 SINEILEGRSLSY

-391 SDPFFSDKLSAEN
+391 SDPFFSNKLSAEN

-414 NGEVANHIYKSN
+414 NGEIANHIYKSN

-447 TPILCGLNINSII
+447 TPILCGFNINSII